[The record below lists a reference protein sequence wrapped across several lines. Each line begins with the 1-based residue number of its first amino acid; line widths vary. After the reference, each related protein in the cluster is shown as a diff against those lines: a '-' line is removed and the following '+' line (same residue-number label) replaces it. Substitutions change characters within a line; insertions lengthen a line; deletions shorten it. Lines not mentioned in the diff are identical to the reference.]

1 MEPECKQS
9 TYAGLATMSD
19 NWQNWIRMLEPMPT
33 QYENKCTMCVC
44 IKCKHCLV
52 RWVMDESKDEY
63 HVTWTNIEL
72 AWPCRVQRRIPV
84 RLRSSQVNVLP
95 VGVNENS
102 ACKCEKWPLKFVLIF
117 KGGCSIIYVV
127 GSFHG
132 GVIRIK
138 FPYIHTRLE

>member
-1 MEPECKQS
+1 MPVSPQCLTTDRTEYACSNRCQLNMEISVLCIL
-9 TYAGLATMSD
+9 YL
-19 NWQNWIRMLEPMPT
+19 
-33 QYENKCTMCVC
+33 VC

-72 AWPCRVQRRIPV
+72 AWPCRVQRRIPA

-102 ACKCEKWPLKFVLIF
+102 ACECEKWPLKFVLTF

-138 FPYIHTRLE
+138 FPYIHNRLE